1 MFGKRKE
8 YKYMFHAV
16 TTKITEI
23 DLAEIIRYIVTGVFM
38 AAITA
43 IVASL
48 RNRKVLPKE
57 GETADRFTVC
67 MPRVLSRVYWVMLI
81 LGSIMLITFTYFR
94 LTGNTTVTN
103 GHVVISLCL
112 MAIGILVMVWSSNW
126 SIRIEGDTLAFRHL
140 FRKEER
146 ISVRQIEHIEI
157 GSKGQMSL
165 YWNGKKQI
173 TIDAL
178 TDNFDMLTAFL
189 RNNTCLL
196 Q

>member
-1 MFGKRKE
+1 
-8 YKYMFHAV
+8 MFHAV

-23 DLAEIIRYIVTGVFM
+23 DLAEIIRYIVTSVFM

-112 MAIGILVMVWSSNW
+112 MAIGILVMV
-126 SIRIEGDTLAFRHL
+126 
-140 FRKEER
+140 
-146 ISVRQIEHIEI
+146 
-157 GSKGQMSL
+157 
-165 YWNGKKQI
+165 
-173 TIDAL
+173 
-178 TDNFDMLTAFL
+178 
-189 RNNTCLL
+189 C
-196 Q
+196 